1 MTDNYNILITKLDE
15 FIRKY
20 YKNLLIRGAIYCLG
34 AVLLFYIIIALL
46 EYFGNFGIITRSA
59 MFYAFILLNLS
70 LIVYYFII
78 PLLQLNKIGKII
90 SHEQA
95 AEIIGKHF
103 NDINDKLINTLQLKK
118 LSEINPTNTN
128 LIEAGINQ
136 KIGQLKPIPFVVAID
151 LSKNKKYLKYAF
163 FPLLFIILI
172 LFAAPSIITD
182 STKRLINHGTYY
194 EKQSPF
200 SFSIVNKKLE
210 AIQQEDFVL
219 NVKIKGS
226 EIPDIVF
233 IEHNGTQYQLT
244 KENTVNFHYNFKNIQ
259 KTTKFQLFADGF
271 HSQEYELSVLPKPI
285 ILNFGVSLN
294 YPSYINKKN
303 EYLQNTG
310 DIIVPE
316 GTEIKWN
323 FLTRDTK
330 DILLRF
336 KDNSLKTK
344 SINDNNFTYSA
355 VFNKSQGYSIVPTN
369 EYLSSKDSLLYAINV
384 IPDAYPIIK
393 VIEHKD
399 SILENKAF
407 YKGMIKDDY
416 GFKGLNFIYRNLNTA
431 DSLISKKSEINTV
444 SINNSVSQQ
453 EFYYYFDFST
463 IANEPGDEFEYFF
476 EVWDNDGV
484 NGSKSTRSSKMVYKV
499 PTREEQEAKTEKS
512 NEQIKNDL
520 IKSIAEAKK
529 LQKNI
534 EDFNKKLVDKKALS
548 WQEKKQMQDI
558 LDQQLKLQD
567 RIELIQKENVQ
578 KTAQEN
584 QYNKENEEL
593 LKKQEE
599 LNKLFNELMTD
610 EMKEMFKKIQEML
623 DKLDKN
629 KVSEMLDKMKLT
641 NKDIEKQ
648 LDRNL
653 ELFKQLEFEK
663 KLSET
668 IEKLNELSEKQEKL
682 SKETEKSDPKKDK
695 ESLEKKQDDLNKEFD
710 DIKKDLEDAEKKN
723 QELEEPNKLDSTN
736 KEQNS
741 IEEEMSK
748 SLENIKDSKIKKASQ
763 SQKNA
768 SEQMNDL
775 AQKLEDMQSSMEE
788 ENNAEDINTLR
799 DILEN
804 LVKASFDQE
813 KLMSDLGDM
822 KTTDPKYVSLIQ
834 KQNKLKDDLQM
845 IEDSLFALSKRQA
858 QIESFVNQ
866 EISDINDNINKALT
880 FLTARSISGG
890 KQRQQFAMTSMNNLA
905 LMLSETL
912 NAMQQQAGKPGSGK
926 CSKPGSCNKPGSG
939 KPSFKSMKK
948 LQEMLNKQMQEMK
961 DGKNPNGKNGQKS
974 MSEQLAK
981 MAAQQEAIRKQL
993 QELSDQLKKEGQT
1006 NTGELN
1012 ELQNKMEETETDL
1025 VNKIISSETLKRQ
1038 QDILTRLLES
1048 EKAEKEREMD
1058 EKRESNESK
1067 NEIFSNPT
1075 QILEYKSIKI
1085 KEVEL
1090 LKTVPPSLKIFY
1102 KNKVN
1107 EYFYNFED

>member
-1 MTDNYNILITKLDE
+1 MNI
-15 FIRKY
+15 
-20 YKNLLIRGAIYCLG
+20 
-34 AVLLFYIIIALL
+34 
-46 EYFGNFGIITRSA
+46 
-59 MFYAFILLNLS
+59 
-70 LIVYYFII
+70 
-78 PLLQLNKIGKII
+78 Q
-90 SHEQA
+90 
-95 AEIIGKHF
+95 
-103 NDINDKLINTLQLKK
+103 
-118 LSEINPTNTN
+118 
-128 LIEAGINQ
+128 
-136 KIGQLKPIPFVVAID
+136 
-151 LSKNKKYLKYAF
+151 
-163 FPLLFIILI
+163 
-172 LFAAPSIITD
+172 
-182 STKRLINHGTYY
+182 
-194 EKQSPF
+194 
-200 SFSIVNKKLE
+200 E
-210 AIQQEDFVL
+210 AI
-219 NVKIKGS
+219 IKAAKAS
-226 EIPDIVF
+226 AFSD
-233 IEHNGTQYQLT
+233 Y
-244 KENTVNFHYNFKNIQ
+244 
-259 KTTKFQLFADGF
+259 
-271 HSQEYELSVLPKPI
+271 
-285 ILNFGVSLN
+285 
-294 YPSYINKKN
+294 
-303 EYLQNTG
+303 
-310 DIIVPE
+310 
-316 GTEIKWN
+316 
-323 FLTRDTK
+323 
-330 DILLRF
+330 RF
-336 KDNSLKTK
+336 NSL
-344 SINDNNFTYSA
+344 
-355 VFNKSQGYSIVPTN
+355 
-369 EYLSSKDSLLYAINV
+369 
-384 IPDAYPIIK
+384 
-393 VIEHKD
+393 
-399 SILENKAF
+399 
-407 YKGMIKDDY
+407 
-416 GFKGLNFIYRNLNTA
+416 
-431 DSLISKKSEINTV
+431 
-444 SINNSVSQQ
+444 
-453 EFYYYFDFST
+453 
-463 IANEPGDEFEYFF
+463 
-476 EVWDNDGV
+476 
-484 NGSKSTRSSKMVYKV
+484 
-499 PTREEQEAKTEKS
+499 
-512 NEQIKNDL
+512 
-520 IKSIAEAKK
+520 
-529 LQKNI
+529 
-534 EDFNKKLVDKKALS
+534 
-548 WQEKKQMQDI
+548 
-558 LDQQLKLQD
+558 
-567 RIELIQKENVQ
+567 
-578 KTAQEN
+578 
-584 QYNKENEEL
+584 
-593 LKKQEE
+593 KQEE

>member
-1 MTDNYNILITKLDE
+1 
-15 FIRKY
+15 
-20 YKNLLIRGAIYCLG
+20 
-34 AVLLFYIIIALL
+34 
-46 EYFGNFGIITRSA
+46 
-59 MFYAFILLNLS
+59 MFYAFVLVNLS
-70 LIVYYFII
+70 LIIYYFIV
-78 PLLQLNKIGKII
+78 PLFQINKIGKII

-103 NDINDKLINTLQLKK
+103 TDVSDKLINTLQLKK
-118 LSEINPTNTN
+118 LSEINSTNAD
-128 LIEAGINQ
+128 LIKASINQ

-151 LSKNKKYLKYAF
+151 LSKNKKYFKYAV

-182 STKRLINHGTYY
+182 STKRLINHGTFY
-194 EKQSPF
+194 EKEAPF
-200 SFSIVNKKLE
+200 SFSVVNKKLE

-219 NVKIKGS
+219 NVKINGN
-226 EIPDIVF
+226 EIPDISF
-233 IEHNGTQYQLT
+233 IEINGNQYQLT
-244 KENTVNFHYNFKNIQ
+244 KDNTVNCHYNFKNLQ
-259 KTTKFQLFADGF
+259 KNTKFKLFADGF
-271 HSQEYELSVLPKPI
+271 YSKEYELFVLPKPI
-285 ILNFGVSLN
+285 ILNFGITLN

-310 DIIVPE
+310 DIVVPE

-330 DILLRF
+330 DIVLRF
-336 KDNSLKTK
+336 KDNSFKTK
-344 SINDNNFTYSA
+344 NINENNFYYSA
-355 VFNKSQGYSIVPTN
+355 TFKKSQGYSIITTN
-369 EYLSSKDSLLYAINV
+369 EYLSVKDSLLYTIN
-384 IPDAYPIIK
+384 IITDAYPTIK
-393 VIEHKD
+393 VIENKD
-399 SILENKAF
+399 SILKNKTY

-416 GFKGLNFIYRNLNTA
+416 GFKGLTFNYRKLNMA
-431 DSLISKKSEINTV
+431 DSLTAKKSEIKAI

-453 EFYYYFDFST
+453 EFYYYFDFNT
-463 IANEPGDEFEYFF
+463 IATQPGDEFEYFF
-476 EVWDNDGV
+476 EVCDNDGV
-484 NGSKSTRSSKMVYKV
+484 NGSKSSRSSKMIYKV
-499 PTREEQEAKTEKS
+499 PSLEEQKEKTEKS

-520 IKSIAEAKK
+520 IKSISEAKQ

-534 EDFNKKLVDKKALS
+534 EEFNKKLVDKKTIS

-558 LDQQLKLQD
+558 LDKQLNLQNK
-567 RIELIQKENVQ
+567 IELIQKENIQ

-584 QYNKENEEL
+584 QFNKENEDL

-623 DKLDKN
+623 DKLNKN
-629 KVSEMLDKMKLT
+629 EVAEILDKMKLS

-663 KLSET
+663 KLTET
-668 IEKLNELSEKQEKL
+668 IEKLNELSEKQKKL
-682 SKETEKSDPKKDK
+682 SNETEKSDSKKNK
-695 ESLEKKQDDLNKEFD
+695 ESLEKKQEDLNKEFN
-710 DIKKDLEDAEKKN
+710 DIKRDLNDVEKKN
-723 QELEEPNKLDSTN
+723 QELEEPNKLDSTT

-741 IEEEMSK
+741 IQQEMNK
-748 SLENIKDSKIKKASQ
+748 SLENIKDSKNKKASQ

-775 AQKLEDMQSSMEE
+775 AQKLEDMQNEMEQ
-788 ENNAEDINTLR
+788 ENAVEDINTLR

-813 KLMSDLGDM
+813 KLMSDISDM
-822 KTTDPKYVSLIQ
+822 KTTDPKYISVMQ
-834 KQNKLKDDLQM
+834 KQKKLKDDLQM

-866 EISDINDNINKALT
+866 EISEINNNISKAVS
-880 FLTARSISGG
+880 FLTERSISAC
-890 KQRQQFAMTSMNNLA
+890 KARQQLAMTSINNLA

-912 NAMQQQAGKPGSGK
+912 NSMQQQSNKPSSGK
-926 CSKPGSCNKPGSG
+926 CSKPGSCNKPGTG

-948 LQEMLNKQMQEMK
+948 LQEQLNKQMKEMK
-961 DGKNPNGKNGQKS
+961 DGMNPSGKKGQKS

-993 QELSDQLKKEGQT
+993 QQLMDQLKKEGQT

-1012 ELQNKMEETETDL
+1012 DLQNKMDETETDL
-1025 VNKIISSETLKRQ
+1025 VNKIISNATLKRQ

-1058 EKRESNESK
+1058 EKRESNEAK

-1075 QILEYKSIKI
+1075 QFLEYKSIKL
-1085 KEVEL
+1085 KEIEL
-1090 LKTVPPSLKIFY
+1090 LKTVPPSLKVFY